1 MKVVPGS
8 SRDSIVGWLG
18 EALKIKVQAPPEKG
32 RANEAVVA
40 LLAKALARRATL
52 AESPRPQE
60 AMRLL
65 EILFRCD
72 LPYCAPDGRPTLTE
86 FSMRELERRFSGGK
100 PVLF

>member
-1 MKVVPGS
+1 
-8 SRDSIVGWLG
+8 
-18 EALKIKVQAPPEKG
+18 
-32 RANEAVVA
+32 
-40 LLAKALARRATL
+40 
-52 AESPRPQE
+52 
-60 AMRLL
+60 MRLL